1 MKGLTTGFGIEYCC
15 NNNIRYENKCYV
27 NVKVYFKIVCVRVR
41 VCVRPYLPF
50 PTTHELGQQ
59 LLPQV
64 IKRFILFIFS
74 GISEGRFLISICLCD
89 SIIIVKAFFKV
100 VVVDVDPSKSS

>member
-59 LLPQV
+59 LLPMPPFKISNRSLKDLSFLFSQESVKEDSSYQFVSV
-64 IKRFILFIFS
+64 ILS
-74 GISEGRFLISICLCD
+74 
-89 SIIIVKAFFKV
+89 
-100 VVVDVDPSKSS
+100 